1 MFLVNSS
8 SRYNFSRKNR
18 DDAATRYLTIKD
30 LQSSDKG
37 VYKCIV
43 EKDDGT
49 FTKKFTLRVRGEF
62 ISYSGTCWVFYR
74 ASFSGK
80 CFIKIKS
87 SPREKCPYS
96 EFCWSVISGIRTEYR
111 QILRSPYSMQMQ
123 KNRDQKDFEYGHFS
137 HSASL

>member
-1 MFLVNSS
+1 MFLVHSS

-18 DDAATRYLTIKD
+18 HDAATRYLTIKD

-62 ISYSGTCWVFYR
+62 ISYSGTYGYFIGHR
-74 ASFSGK
+74 SQGNASL
-80 CFIKIKS
+80 KS
-87 SPREKCPYS
+87 SHHLVKSIRI
-96 EFCWSVISGIRTEYR
+96 WSFVG
-111 QILRSPYSMQMQ
+111 
-123 KNRDQKDFEYGHFS
+123 
-137 HSASL
+137 A

>member
-49 FTKKFTLRVRGEF
+49 FTKNLHYALEVNLSHIQELVGYF
-62 ISYSGTCWVFYR
+62 IGNRSQR
-74 ASFSGK
+74 NASL
-80 CFIKIKS
+80 KS
-87 SPREKCPYS
+87 SHHLVKSIRI
-96 EFCWSVISGIRTEYR
+96 WSFVG
-111 QILRSPYSMQMQ
+111 
-123 KNRDQKDFEYGHFS
+123 
-137 HSASL
+137 A